1 MKKRQGT
8 KVPTIEQRRIAVIKD
23 AIKQVKQ
30 GKYTVLAQNGY
41 VRFTQEFKGQG
52 ACELNVQAKPL
63 ISGNK
68 LDIDACEVCAKGAL
82 LVSQVR
88 RENVL
93 TLKQLE
99 NAGARN
105 GRLDALFSKT
115 NLDNVEAYFEGAY
128 FEGSNTTKSFKV
140 QKNAVSPTEFH
151 EQNEDDRGRL
161 LIILE
166 NMLANKGKFKPK
178 QLPKEEV
185 EEIFGEEVEAV

>member
-8 KVPTIEQRRIAVIKD
+8 KVPTIEQRRIAIIKD

-30 GKYTVLAQNGY
+30 GKYIVMAQNGY
-41 VRFTQEFKGQG
+41 VRFVQEFKGQE

-68 LDIDACEVCAKGAL
+68 LDQDACEVCAKGAL

-99 NAGARN
+99 NAGPRN

-115 NLDNVEAYFEGAY
+115 NLDNVEAYFEG
-128 FEGSNTTKSFKV
+128 SNMTKSFKV

-151 EQNEDDRGRL
+151 EQNEDDRDRL